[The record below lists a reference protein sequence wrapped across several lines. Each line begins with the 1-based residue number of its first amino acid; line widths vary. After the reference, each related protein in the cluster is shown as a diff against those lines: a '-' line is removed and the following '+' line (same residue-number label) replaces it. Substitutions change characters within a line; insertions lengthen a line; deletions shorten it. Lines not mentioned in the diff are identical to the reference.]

1 MSKKEETKTEKTA
14 IVNLPIIRGE
24 TEDEV
29 VRVNDRRFLIKRG
42 VKVKVPEFVARALEH
57 KERMQ
62 LKAFE
67 YEQSVQ
73 K

>member
-1 MSKKEETKTEKTA
+1 MSKKEENKAEKMVK
-14 IVNLPIIRGE
+14 IILPIIRGE
-24 TEDEV
+24 MEDEV

-42 VKVKVPEFVARALEH
+42 VEVEVPEFVARAIEH
-57 KERMQ
+57 KEKMQ

-67 YEQSVQ
+67 YERRVQ